1 MYVTCIVYSKIFFSG
16 HRALCIPRVMLT
28 LRRPGPAPARGRGHP
43 GPGAITVTSEPLAR
57 GHSAAV
63 ITAACHT
70 CRTLP
75 SRVSHAVCLEHY
87 IETDDLFYCVIFT
100 LVLLSRIV

>member
-1 MYVTCIVYSKIFFSG
+1 MYPQKYFFGPPCALYSACDVDIAAPGSS
-16 HRALCIPRVMLT
+16 
-28 LRRPGPAPARGRGHP
+28 PGPGAGHP

-70 CRTLP
+70 CRTVP

-100 LVLLSRIV
+100 LVLLSRMV